1 MRFPLSLTTDLTK
14 YIVKKKLA
22 GEKKFPLVMMLEPL
36 HACNLTCT
44 GCGRIREYESTI
56 REVIPVEECLKAA
69 DECGAPMVSIC
80 GGEPLIYK
88 EIGRLTD
95 ELLKRKKHVI
105 LCTNGMYIRKK
116 IGEFK
121 PTDRFTF
128 NVHLDGMKKSHDL
141 AVERDGVFDAAI
153 DGIKCAKEKGFRVT
167 SNTTVYLETDMKE
180 IEALYELLAT
190 MGVDGHTIS
199 PGYSYSAV
207 QTKEIFLDR
216 AMVREKFKD
225 VKRLAKKFPIIN
237 SPIYTEFLAGD
248 RELMCTAWG
257 TPTFNTKGWRAPC
270 YLMTDGHYP
279 TFKEYIEET
288 PWEKYGY
295 GRDPRCENCLVHSGY
310 DTSAASG
317 QNAKFGDT
325 WKLLAFTLFG

>member
-1 MRFPLSLTTDLTK
+1 MRFPLSLTADLTK
-14 YIVKKKLA
+14 YIMKKKLA

-56 REVIPVEECLKAA
+56 REVVPVEECLKAA
-69 DECGAPMVSIC
+69 DDCGAPMVSIC

-141 AVERDGVFDAAI
+141 AVERDGVFDEAI
-153 DGIKCAKEKGFRVT
+153 EGIKCAKEKGFRVT

-216 AMVREKFKD
+216 AMIREKFKD
-225 VKRLAKKFPIIN
+225 VKRLAKKFPVIN

-270 YLMTDGHYP
+270 YLMTDGHYS

>member
-14 YIVKKKLA
+14 YIFKKKMA

-56 REVIPVEECLKAA
+56 REVVPVEQCLAAA

-88 EIGRLTD
+88 EIGRLTE

-105 LCTNGMYIRKK
+105 LCTNGMYLRKR
-116 IGEFK
+116 IGDFK
-121 PTDRFTF
+121 PTERFTF

-153 DGIKCAKEKGFRVT
+153 DGIKCAKEHGFRVVT
-167 SNTTVYLETDMKE
+167 NTTVYLETDMKE
-180 IEALYELLAT
+180 IEALFEHLAT
-190 MGVDGHTIS
+190 LGVDGHTIS

-207 QTKEIFLDR
+207 QTKEIFMDR
-216 AMVREKFKD
+216 VMVRDKFKD
-225 VKRLAKKFPIIN
+225 IKRIAKRFPIIN

-257 TPTFNTKGWRAPC
+257 TPTYNTKGWKAPC
-270 YLMTDGHYP
+270 YLLTDGHYS
-279 TFKEYIEET
+279 TFKEYINET
-288 PWEKYGY
+288 PWDKYGY

>member
-56 REVIPVEECLKAA
+56 REVVPVEQCLAAA

-88 EIGRLTD
+88 EIGRLTS
-95 ELLKRKKHVI
+95 ELLQRKKHVI
-105 LCTNGMYIRKK
+105 LCTNGVYIRKR
-116 IGEFK
+116 IGDFT
-121 PTDRFTF
+121 PTERFTF

-141 AVERDGVFDAAI
+141 AVERDGVFDDAI
-153 DGIKCAKEKGFRVT
+153 DGIKCAKEHGFRVT
-167 SNTTVYLETDMKE
+167 SNTTVYLESDMKE
-180 IEALYELLAT
+180 IEALFEHLGTL
-190 MGVDGHTIS
+190 GVDGHTIS

-216 AMVREKFKD
+216 QMIREKFQD
-225 VKRLAKKFPIIN
+225 IKRIAKKYPVIN
-237 SPIYTEFLAGD
+237 SPVYTEFLAGD
-248 RELMCTAWG
+248 RELTCTAWG
-257 TPTFNTKGWRAPC
+257 TPTYNTKGWKAPC
-270 YLMTDGHYP
+270 YLMTDGHYS
-279 TFKEYIEET
+279 TFKEYINET
-288 PWEKYGY
+288 HWEKYGY

-310 DTSAASG
+310 DTGAASG
-317 QNAKFGDT
+317 DNAKFGDT

>member
-1 MRFPLSLTTDLTK
+1 MRFPFSMTADLTK
-14 YIVKKKLA
+14 YIVKKRFA

-56 REVIPVEECLKAA
+56 REVVPVEECLTAA
-69 DECGAPMVSIC
+69 DECGAPIVSIC

-88 EIGRLTD
+88 EIGRLTA
-95 ELLKRKKHVI
+95 ELLSRRKHVI
-105 LCTNGMYIRKK
+105 LCTNGMYIRKR
-116 IGEFK
+116 IGEFT
-121 PTDRFTF
+121 PTERFTF

-141 AVERDGVFDAAI
+141 AVEREGVFESAI
-153 DGIKCAKEKGFRVT
+153 DGIKCAKERGFRVT

-180 IEALYELLAT
+180 IEALFEYLQTL
-190 MGVDGHTIS
+190 GVDGHTLS

-216 AMVREKFKD
+216 PMIREKFKD
-225 VKRLAKKFPIIN
+225 VKRIAKKFPVIN

-257 TPTFNTKGWRAPC
+257 TPTYNTKGWKAPC

-279 TFKEYIEET
+279 TFKRYIDET
-288 PWEKYGY
+288 PWERYGY

-317 QNAKFGDT
+317 QNARFGDT
-325 WKLLAFTLFG
+325 WKLLAFTLFS

>member
-1 MRFPLSLTTDLTK
+1 MTADLTK

-22 GEKKFPLVMMLEPL
+22 GEEKFPLVMMLEPL

-56 REVIPVEECLKAA
+56 REVVPVEECLAA
-69 DECGAPMVSIC
+69 VDECGAPIVSIC

-88 EIGRLTD
+88 EIGRLTS

-105 LCTNGMYIRKK
+105 LCTNGVYMRKR
-116 IGEFK
+116 IGDFQ

-128 NVHLDGMKKSHDL
+128 NLHLDGMKKSHDL

-153 DGIKCAKEKGFRVT
+153 DGIKCAKELGFRVT
-167 SNTTVYLETDMKE
+167 TNTTVYMETDMKE
-180 IEALYELLAT
+180 IEALFELLET
-190 MGVDGHTIS
+190 LGVDGHTLS

-216 AMVREKFKD
+216 TMIREKFKD
-225 VKRLAKKFPIIN
+225 VKRLAKRFPIIN
-237 SPIYTEFLAGD
+237 SPVYTEFLAGD

-257 TPTFNTKGWRAPC
+257 TPTFNTKGWKTPC
-270 YLMTDGHYP
+270 YLITDGHYP
-279 TFKEYIEET
+279 TFKEYIQKT
-288 PWEKYGY
+288 PWDKYGY
-295 GRDPRCENCLVHSGY
+295 GRDPRCENCMVHSGY